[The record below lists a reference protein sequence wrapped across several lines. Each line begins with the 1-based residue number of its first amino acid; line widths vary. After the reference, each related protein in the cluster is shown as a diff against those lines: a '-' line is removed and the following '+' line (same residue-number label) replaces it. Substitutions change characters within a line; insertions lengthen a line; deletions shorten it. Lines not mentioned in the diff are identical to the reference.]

1 MPPARAMG
9 ETDLLPAAQCRLL
22 ELGVR
27 SGCHD
32 SVMGQIAGRLAEE
45 ANDALEGRIDRI
57 EPALVAVMSALVGGI
72 LFSVMLPLMNIMTA
86 IG

>member
-1 MPPARAMG
+1 M
-9 ETDLLPAAQCRLL
+9 
-22 ELGVR
+22 R

-32 SVMGQIAGRLAEE
+32 SVMSQIAQRLSEE
-45 ANDALEGRIDRI
+45 AKDALEGRIHRI
-57 EPALVAVMSALVGGI
+57 EPVLVAVMSALVGGI